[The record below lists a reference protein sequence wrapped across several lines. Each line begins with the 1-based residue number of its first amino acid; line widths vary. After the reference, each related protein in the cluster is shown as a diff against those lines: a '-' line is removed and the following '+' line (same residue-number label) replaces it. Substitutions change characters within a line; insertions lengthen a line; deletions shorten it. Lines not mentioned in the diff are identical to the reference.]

1 MEAGDDSPEEITMLA
16 DLESLQVWTGSGDN
30 LTLASHEEWLAYG

>member
-1 MEAGDDSPEEITMLA
+1 MEAGVTSPKEITMLV
-16 DLESLQVWTGSGDN
+16 DLESLQVWTGSRDH